1 MLRSQGKQ
9 GKQLLRCVQ
18 ARAQLVR
25 TSWPI
30 KALQIGQ
37 THYAPKTCPIQRPQ
51 TSLCSYHFA
60 LTNIYIYIYSH
71 REFASSKGDQSNGGE
86 EQRGTDNK
94 KWWQSKTTLIGG
106 FIITAAVVSGAW
118 GIKHYISDPKAPSHP
133 APSTLPL
140 NEKPIV
146 SAYEEPYVTLNH

>member
-18 ARAQLVR
+18 AGAQLVR

-60 LTNIYIYIYSH
+60 LTNIYIYIYIATENLLPPKVTSPM
-71 REFASSKGDQSNGGE
+71 EEKSNG
-86 EQRGTDNK
+86 EQ
-94 KWWQSKTTLIGG
+94 TTKSGG
-106 FIITAAVVSGAW
+106 NQR
-118 GIKHYISDPKAPSHP
+118 
-133 APSTLPL
+133 LP
-140 NEKPIV
+140 
-146 SAYEEPYVTLNH
+146 